1 MKRRQVLTAL
11 AGLGLT
17 GASALAVTGRFPGP
31 GGSGSELPLRVETI
45 DARGSTAGEARIP
58 AADAPTV
65 VDLFATWCAPC
76 KEQMDALSTVH
87 EAYGDRVAFVSVTN
101 ERIGGTL
108 SREDVRAWWRRHD
121 GAWTVGLDPQSDLMA
136 ALGASGLPFL
146 AVFDARGEIR
156 WTHAGV
162 ASTATLRREIGRVLP
177 ESGATSGTVRS

>member
-1 MKRRQVLTAL
+1 MNRRRVLTAL

-17 GASALAVTGRFPGP
+17 GASALALTDRLPGLD
-31 GGSGSELPLRVETI
+31 GSDSALPLRVETI
-45 DARGSTAGEARIP
+45 DARGSTAGQVRVP
-58 AADAPTV
+58 APDMPTV

-87 EAYGDRVAFVSVTN
+87 GEYGDRVAFVSVTN

-108 SREDVRAWWRRHD
+108 SRADVREWWRTHD
-121 GAWTVGLDPQSDLMA
+121 GAWTVGLDPESDLMS

-146 AVFDARGEIR
+146 AVADASGEIR

-162 ASTATLRREIGRVLP
+162 ASTATLRREVERAL
-177 ESGATSGTVRS
+177 ESGSASGTSRS